1 MIVVYYY
8 LIDVVC
14 LIVVLIITIY
24 HHERVLRTDR
34 KNIIFFQY
42 VVLLFI
48 CIAVNIART
57 VLFNYDVPPII
68 LYLFTGINA
77 LLYTMLTGLLSI
89 YVYSYIKDKDSKLLR
104 YFLFTFIP
112 VVVLF
117 VCLVVNYFAPF
128 MFKINGNQIKYM
140 SGEFVF
146 TFVPLYHTFLP
157 FGLYFFNKRTTDVKV
172 LLVSISLSAVC
183 IINLVLH
190 SFFHIFTTE
199 NICFLSPGSTFAYLI
214 VYLFLQNKRST
225 YDEVTGLVKR
235 KVFMKRLDSL
245 RPEDDNIVI
254 CLIDISNFKA
264 INSKYGQDSG
274 DQFLRSIGNYLK
286 SIFQIGEVYRYGG
299 DKFVLMLNN
308 DDNVKNSIKIV
319 CDRFEKSFTA
329 NNFECVIPYHMGI
342 VEYPKYATRAED
354 ILVILEEVIKKA
366 KSNGELI
373 AYCDDVL
380 VSRIKEKHHII
391 DILMKS
397 IENDNVEVFYQPIYS
412 IEKKGFYN
420 AEALVRI
427 RYDGKLISPG
437 DFIPVAEETGLVID
451 LDMIVFSKVL
461 LFLKKLENLGIE
473 IDGISSNFTPLHFNN
488 PHFADEVLNLVKTFN
503 VDPHKIKMEITESI
517 FITNPREVERDIR
530 KLMEYG
536 IRFYLDDFGTGY
548 SNWASILNLPFDF
561 IKIDR
566 SLVVNGDNNNNGL
579 VILKAVMGALNANGQ
594 EILTEGIETDSQ
606 LDLVHDLGAK
616 FVQGF
621 YYSKPLSQENF
632 IEFLK
637 NNQKMELH
645 KAVELKNK

>member
-14 LIVVLIITIY
+14 FIVVLIITIY
-24 HHERVLRTDR
+24 HHERVLKSDR

-42 VVLLFI
+42 VILLFFSI
-48 CIAVNIART
+48 IVNILRT
-57 VLFNYDVPPII
+57 VLFNYEVPSII
-68 LYLFTGINA
+68 LYLFTVVNS
-77 LLYTMLTGLLSI
+77 LLYPILTGLLSV
-89 YVYSYIKDKDSKLLR
+89 YVYSYIKEKNGRYLR

-112 VVVLF
+112 VGALLI
-117 VCLVVNYFAPF
+117 CYIVNYFSPF
-128 MFKINGNQIKYM
+128 MFTIEGKKLNCL
-140 SGEFVF
+140 SGEIFF
-146 TFVPLYHTFLP
+146 MLIPLYHTFVP
-157 FGLYFFNKRTTDVKV
+157 FGLYFFNKRSTDIKV

-183 IINLVLH
+183 IINLSLYYC
-190 SFFHIFTTE
+190 FNIITEE
-199 NICFLSPGSTFAYLI
+199 NICFLSPGPTFAYLI

-225 YDEVTGLVKR
+225 YDETTGLIKR
-235 KVFMKRLDSL
+235 KMFMKHLDSL
-245 RPEDDNIVI
+245 DPKNDNIVI
-254 CLIDISNFKA
+254 CLIDINNFKA
-264 INSKYGQDSG
+264 INSKYGQDNG
-274 DQFLRSIGNYLK
+274 DQFLRSIGNYFK

-299 DKFVLMLNN
+299 DKYVLMLKNN
-308 DDNVKNSIKIV
+308 DNAKMMIKEV
-319 CDRFEKSFTA
+319 CNRFEKPFVA
-329 NNFECVIPYHMGI
+329 NGFECVIPYHMGI
-342 VEYPKYATRAED
+342 VEYPKYATKSED

-397 IENDNVEVFYQPIYS
+397 IENDYVEVFYQPIYS

-488 PHFADEVLNLVKTFN
+488 PHFADDILNMVKTFN
-503 VDPHKIKMEITESI
+503 IDPHKSKMEITESI

-530 KLMEYG
+530 RLMEYG

-606 LDLVHDLGAK
+606 VDLVHDLGAK

-621 YYSKPLSQENF
+621 YYSKPLPQENF

-637 NNQKMELH
+637 NNQQMELH
-645 KAVELKNK
+645 KAVEGKNK